1 MGIPGLINA
10 LGPGERISL
19 SKLAISHLERT
30 SRPIR
35 IAVDI
40 SIWLF
45 QIQAG
50 RGGKNPE
57 LRTLFFRLL
66 KILALPIHPLF
77 VYDGKDKPPF
87 KRGKAVTGRSYG
99 NAPIIQLSKILID
112 LFRFPRHDAP
122 GEAEAECSRLQM
134 AGVVDAVMSNDVDA
148 LMFGSG
154 FTVMNFSKEAGSS
167 AGGATHVTSYKMGDG
182 GDSNVNLDRPGMILF
197 AMLSGGDYLP
207 SGVPKCG
214 SKLAA
219 EIAKAGFGKD
229 LLEALEADGA
239 ELETRL
245 SEWRD
250 RLQYELEENES
261 GYFQTKHKAVR
272 IPETFPDRTIL
283 SYYAKPV
290 VSSEQQIESLRY
302 RLRNAWDRDVDVSE
316 LRQFTAYAFEWNYRS
331 GARKVIRLLAEPLVS
346 YRLRLGQHPTSNR
359 PRLSNSD
366 AQVLQKVYKSRTSF
380 STDGQTEL
388 QFEMIP
394 IDVVGLDLLAE
405 EPNPPLPSQDTTA
418 SGDEEDDGDGENF
431 IPQSP
436 SKTRKTKRYNPYA
449 PEKVWVFETV
459 ASIGVPEAVE
469 SWKKEQLAK
478 QSATKKT
485 VSRKQGPR
493 RRKELDPSMKQG
505 SILKYGTLKKGRSGM
520 SDHNSAQLFE
530 AAVSTSS
537 PTKSPPFSS
546 PVTGISTGT
555 GTGTYG
561 LTKSTPPKL
570 NPRMDGFDY
579 LVDRFASCDL
589 SNSGSPVKRRPATTP
604 LNARRAA
611 ITSGSVEVIE
621 ISDTEEEYSPPAVP
635 RIRMSYSNTS
645 YRELRC
651 HDFFSQPYSPS
662 PKQTK
667 RSEEPALPD
676 IARLERAIS
685 SLQLHTFDE
694 NVMRLSPGKSRTKP
708 KDSERAAENTT
719 FSQDIVE
726 VPVEDPNP
734 KRQTSPLGKKKIPG
748 KEDTHFGISCHGI
761 TDAATANSNV
771 PTHVESITIHDGFWS
786 IDPRASDDELDEAP
800 CTDPE
805 GLNKDKRKK
814 KRLARV
820 SILDLT

>member
-45 QIQAG
+45 QVQAG

-87 KRGKAVTGRSYG
+87 KRGKAVSGRSYG
-99 NAPIIQLSKILID
+99 SAPIIQLSKILID
-112 LFRFPRHDAP
+112 LFKFPRHDAP

-167 AGGATHVTSYKMGDG
+167 AGGATHVTSYKIGNGNDT
-182 GDSNVNLDRPGMILF
+182 NVMLDRPGMILF

-229 LLEALEADGA
+229 LLEVLEADGA

-245 SEWRD
+245 NEWRD

-261 GYFQTKHKAVR
+261 GYFQTKHMVVR
-272 IPETFPDRTIL
+272 IPETFPDKTIL

-290 VSSEQQIESLRY
+290 VSSEQQIESLKY
-302 RLRNAWDRDVDVSE
+302 RLRNAWDREVDVSE

-346 YRLRLGQHPTSNR
+346 YRLRLGQHPTSGR
-359 PRLSNSD
+359 PRLSNND

-405 EPNPPLPSQDTTA
+405 EPNPPPTSQGTTA
-418 SGDEEDDGDGENF
+418 SGDEEDDGDGEEV

-436 SKTRKTKRYNPYA
+436 TKKRMTKRYDPYA

-459 ASIGVPEAVE
+459 ASMGVPEAVE
-469 SWKKEQLAK
+469 NWKKEQLAK
-478 QSATKKT
+478 QSAPKKT
-485 VSRKQGPR
+485 IARKQGPR

-505 SILKYGTLKKGRSGM
+505 SILKYGTLKKGRSDM
-520 SDHNSAQLFE
+520 AEYKSAELFE
-530 AAVSTSS
+530 AAVSTLS
-537 PTKSPPFSS
+537 PTKAPPFSS
-546 PVTGISTGT
+546 PATGAGT
-555 GTGTYG
+555 GPYV
-561 LTKSTPPKL
+561 LTMATPPKL
-570 NPRMDGFDY
+570 NQRMDDFDY

-589 SNSGSPVKRRPATTP
+589 SGSGSPVKRRPVTRPVNT
-604 LNARRAA
+604 RRAA
-611 ITSGSVEVIE
+611 ITSGGVEVIE
-621 ISDTEEEYSPPAVP
+621 VPDTDEEYSPSAAP
-635 RIRMSYSNTS
+635 RFRMSYSNTS
-645 YRELRC
+645 FRELRC
-651 HDFFSQPYSPS
+651 HNFFSRPCSPS
-662 PKQTK
+662 SKQTK
-667 RSEEPALPD
+667 RTKEQAIPD
-676 IARLERAIS
+676 IARLEHAIS
-685 SLQLHTFDE
+685 SLQLDTLDT
-694 NVMRLSPGKSRTKP
+694 NIMRRSPRKPRTKLKEP
-708 KDSERAAENTT
+708 ETAVDDTTLGQDFLKVPAE
-719 FSQDIVE
+719 SS
-726 VPVEDPNP
+726 
-734 KRQTSPLGKKKIPG
+734 SPEHQSPPIIRKKAPS
-748 KEDTHFGISCHGI
+748 KEDTQPERSSHG
-761 TDAATANSNV
+761 TSNSATAIRNV
-771 PTHVESITIHDGFWS
+771 PTHVESITVCDGFWS
-786 IDPRASDDELDEAP
+786 INPKVSDESNDAAE
-800 CTDPE
+800 CTDPS
-805 GLNKDKRKK
+805 GPNKDKKK
-814 KRLARV
+814 KRRLARI
-820 SILDLT
+820 SFLDLT

>member
-1 MGIPGLINA
+1 
-10 LGPGERISL
+10 
-19 SKLAISHLERT
+19 
-30 SRPIR
+30 
-35 IAVDI
+35 
-40 SIWLF
+40 
-45 QIQAG
+45 
-50 RGGKNPE
+50 
-57 LRTLFFRLL
+57 
-66 KILALPIHPLF
+66 
-77 VYDGKDKPPF
+77 
-87 KRGKAVTGRSYG
+87 
-99 NAPIIQLSKILID
+99 
-112 LFRFPRHDAP
+112 
-122 GEAEAECSRLQM
+122 M

-167 AGGATHVTSYKMGDG
+167 AGGATHVTSYKMGG
-182 GDSNVNLDRPGMILF
+182 GDDSNVKLDRPGMILF

-219 EIAKAGFGKD
+219 EIAKAGFGRD
-229 LLEALEADGA
+229 LLEVLEADGA

-245 SEWRD
+245 NKWRD

-261 GYFQTKHKAVR
+261 SYFQTKHKAVR

-290 VSSEQQIESLRY
+290 VSSEQQIESLKY
-302 RLRNAWDRDVDVSE
+302 RLRNAWDREVDVSE

-346 YRLRLGQHPTSNR
+346 YRLRLGQHPTSGR

-366 AQVLQKVYKSRTSF
+366 VQVLQKVYKSRTSF

-394 IDVVGLDLLAE
+394 IDVVGLDLLSE
-405 EPNPPLPSQDTTA
+405 EPNPPLPSQGTTA

-436 SKTRKTKRYNPYA
+436 TKTRKTKRYDPYA

-469 SWKKEQLAK
+469 NWKKEQLTK

-485 VSRKQGPR
+485 MARKQGPR
-493 RRKELDPSMKQG
+493 RRKELDPSMRQG
-505 SILKYGTLKKGRSGM
+505 SILKYGTLKKSRSDM
-520 SDHNSAQLFE
+520 PDHKSAQLFE

-537 PTKSPPFSS
+537 STKSPPFSS
-546 PVTGISTGT
+546 PVTGTRT

-579 LVDRFASCDL
+579 LVDRFSSCDL
-589 SNSGSPVKRRPATTP
+589 SNSGSPVKRRPAMGT
-604 LNARRAA
+604 LNARRTA
-611 ITSGSVEVIE
+611 ITPGSVEVIE
-621 ISDTEEEYSPPAVP
+621 ISDTEEYSPPAAP

-651 HDFFSQPYSPS
+651 HDFFSRPYSPS

-667 RSEEPALPD
+667 RSEEPAIPD

-685 SLQLHTFDE
+685 SLQLDTFDT
-694 NVMRLSPGKSRTKP
+694 NVMRLSPGKLRAKP
-708 KDSERAAENTT
+708 KESERAAENTT
-719 FSQDIVE
+719 LSQDILE

-734 KRQTSPLGKKKIPG
+734 EHQTSPVAKTKIPG
-748 KEDTHFGISCHGI
+748 TDGTHFGESCHGV
-761 TDAATANSNV
+761 TDAATINSNV
-771 PTHVESITIHDGFWS
+771 PTHVESITVHDGFWS
-786 IDPRASDDELDEAP
+786 IDPRASDDGVKEAQY
-800 CTDPE
+800 TDPE
-805 GLNKDKRKK
+805 GLNKDKKK
-814 KRLARV
+814 KRLTRV
-820 SILDLT
+820 SIVDLT

>member
-19 SKLAISHLERT
+19 SKLALNHLERT

-45 QIQAG
+45 QVQAG

-87 KRGKAVTGRSYG
+87 KRGKAVSGRSYG
-99 NAPIIQLSKILID
+99 SAPIIQLSKILID
-112 LFRFPRHDAP
+112 LFKFPRHDAP

-167 AGGATHVTSYKMGDG
+167 AGGATHVTSYKVGNGD
-182 GDSNVNLDRPGMILF
+182 DSNVMLDRPGMILF

-229 LLEALEADGA
+229 LLEALEADEA

-245 SEWRD
+245 NEWRD

-261 GYFQTKHKAVR
+261 GYFQTKHKVVR
-272 IPETFPDRTIL
+272 IPMTFPDRTIL

-290 VSSEQQIESLRY
+290 VSSAQQIESLKC
-302 RLRNAWDRDVDVSE
+302 RLRNAWDRELDVSE

-346 YRLRLGQHPTSNR
+346 YRLRLGQHPTSGR
-359 PRLSNSD
+359 PRLSNND

-405 EPNPPLPSQDTTA
+405 EPNPPLNSQGTTV
-418 SGDEEDDGDGENF
+418 SGDEEDDGDGEV

-436 SKTRKTKRYNPYA
+436 TKKRITKRYDPYA

-459 ASIGVPEAVE
+459 ASLGVPEAVE
-469 SWKKEQLAK
+469 DWKKEQIAK
-478 QSATKKT
+478 KSTTKKT
-485 VSRKQGPR
+485 IARKQGPR

-505 SILKYGTLKKGRSGM
+505 SILKYGTLKKGRSDM
-520 SDHNSAQLFE
+520 SEHKSAQLFE

-537 PTKSPPFSS
+537 PAETSPLSS
-546 PVTGISTGT
+546 PMTGT

-561 LTKSTPPKL
+561 LTMSTPPEL
-570 NPRMDGFDY
+570 NQRMDGFDY

-589 SNSGSPVKRRPATTP
+589 SGSGSPVKRRPVTRR
-604 LNARRAA
+604 LNSRRAA
-611 ITSGSVEVIE
+611 INSGGVEVIE
-621 ISDTEEEYSPPAVP
+621 IPDTDEEYSPPATP

-651 HDFFSQPYSPS
+651 HNFFSQPCSPS
-662 PKQTK
+662 PKQTE
-667 RSEEPALPD
+667 RTEEQAVPD
-676 IARLERAIS
+676 IARLECAIS
-685 SLQLHTFDE
+685 SLRLHTPDT
-694 NVMRLSPGKSRTKP
+694 NATRRSPRKSKP
-708 KDSERAAENTT
+708 KSKEPNTAVKDT
-719 FSQDIVE
+719 TLGRGILR
-726 VPVEDPNP
+726 VPAEDPNLEH
-734 KRQTSPLGKKKIPG
+734 RSPTVIKKKAPG
-748 KEDTHFGISCHGI
+748 KDDTQLVSFPHG
-761 TDAATANSNV
+761 TTSAATAIGDV
-771 PTHVESITIHDGFWS
+771 PTHVESITVCDGFWR
-786 IDPRASDDELDEAP
+786 IDSGASDETDNGLQ
-800 CTDPE
+800 CTDPK
-805 GLNKDKRKK
+805 GPNKDKKKK

>member
-45 QIQAG
+45 QVQAG

-87 KRGKAVTGRSYG
+87 KRGKAVSGRSYG
-99 NAPIIQLSKILID
+99 SAPIIQLSKILID
-112 LFRFPRHDAP
+112 LFKFPRHDAP

-154 FTVMNFSKEAGSS
+154 FTVMNFSKETGSS
-167 AGGATHVTSYKMGDG
+167 AGGATHVTSYKMGSGD
-182 GDSNVNLDRPGMILF
+182 DSNVMLDRPGMILF

-229 LLEALEADGA
+229 LLEVLEADGA
-239 ELETRL
+239 ELEARL
-245 SEWRD
+245 NEWRD

-261 GYFQTKHKAVR
+261 GYFQTKHKVVR

-290 VSSEQQIESLRY
+290 VSSEQQIESLKY
-302 RLRNAWDRDVDVSE
+302 RLRNAWDREVDVSE

-346 YRLRLGQHPTSNR
+346 YRLRLGQHPTSGR
-359 PRLSNSD
+359 PKLSNND

-405 EPNPPLPSQDTTA
+405 EPNPPLPSQGTAA
-418 SGDEEDDGDGENF
+418 SGDEEDDGDGEEV

-436 SKTRKTKRYNPYA
+436 TKKPTTKRYDPYA
-449 PEKVWVFETV
+449 PEKVWIFETV
-459 ASIGVPEAVE
+459 ASMGVPEAVE
-469 SWKKEQLAK
+469 NWKKEQLAR
-478 QSATKKT
+478 QSASKRTIA
-485 VSRKQGPR
+485 RKQGPR
-493 RRKELDPSMKQG
+493 KRKELDPSMKQG
-505 SILKYGTLKKGRSGM
+505 SILKYGTLKKGRSDI
-520 SDHNSAQLFE
+520 SEYKSAELFE

-537 PTKSPPFSS
+537 PTKTHPFSS
-546 PVTGISTGT
+546 PVTGAR
-555 GTGTYG
+555 TGTYG
-561 LTKSTPPKL
+561 LTMSTPPKL
-570 NPRMDGFDY
+570 NQRMDGFDY

-589 SNSGSPVKRRPATTP
+589 SGSGSPVKRRPVTRL
-604 LNARRAA
+604 LNSQRAA
-611 ITSGSVEVIE
+611 ITSGGVEVIQ
-621 ISDTEEEYSPPAVP
+621 IPDTDEDSPPATP
-635 RIRMSYSNTS
+635 KIRMSYSNTS

-651 HDFFSQPYSPS
+651 HKFFSRPCSPS
-662 PKQTK
+662 PTQTE
-667 RSEEPALPD
+667 RTREQAVPD

-685 SLQLHTFDE
+685 SLQLDTLDT
-694 NVMRLSPGKSRTKP
+694 NVMRQSPRKSRIKP
-708 KDSERAAENTT
+708 KEPETS
-719 FSQDIVE
+719 
-726 VPVEDPNP
+726 VEDP
-734 KRQTSPLGKKKIPG
+734 TLGQGILKAPAENSDPGYRNSLIIRKKAPS
-748 KEDTHFGISCHGI
+748 KEDMQPGRSSHGT
-761 TDAATANSNV
+761 TDAATAIRNAT
-771 PTHVESITIHDGFWS
+771 THVESITVCDGFWS
-786 IDPRASDDELDEAP
+786 INPRASDEKDEGAG
-800 CTDPE
+800 CTDLE
-805 GLNKDKRKK
+805 GSKNNDKK
-814 KRLARV
+814 KKRRLARV
-820 SILDLT
+820 SFLDL

>member
-45 QIQAG
+45 QVQAG

-77 VYDGKDKPPF
+77 VYDGKNKPPF
-87 KRGKAVTGRSYG
+87 KRGKAVSSRSYG

-112 LFRFPRHDAP
+112 LFRFPRHEAP

-167 AGGATHVTSYKMGDG
+167 AGGATHVTCYKMGM
-182 GDSNVNLDRPGMILF
+182 GDTSNVPLDRPGMILF

-207 SGVPKCG
+207 TGSVAKCG
-214 SKLAA
+214 SKTAA
-219 EIAKAGFGKD
+219 EIAKAGFGND
-229 LLEALEADGA
+229 LLEILEADGA

-245 SEWRD
+245 NEWRD

-261 GYFQTKHKAVR
+261 GYFQTKHKVVR

-290 VSSEQQIESLRY
+290 VSSEQQIESLKD
-302 RLRNAWDRDVDVSE
+302 RLRNAWDQEVNAKE
-316 LRQFTAYAFEWNYRS
+316 LRDFTAHAFEWNYRS

-346 YRLRLGQHPTSNR
+346 YRLRLGQHPTSGR
-359 PRLSNSD
+359 PRLSNND
-366 AQVLQKVYKSRTSF
+366 VQTLQKVYKSRTSF
-380 STDGQTEL
+380 ITDGQIEL
-388 QFEMIP
+388 QYEMVP

-405 EPNPPLPSQDTTA
+405 QPNPPLQSQGTTA
-418 SGDEEDDGDGENF
+418 SGDEEEDGDGEE
-431 IPQSP
+431 ITPQSP
-436 SKTRKTKRYNPYA
+436 IKKRTTKSYDPFA
-449 PEKVWVFETV
+449 SEKVWIFESV
-459 ASIGVPEAVE
+459 ASIGVPETVE
-469 SWKKEQLAK
+469 NWKKEQAAK
-478 QSATKKT
+478 LSAPKKTITKK
-485 VSRKQGPR
+485 SGPR

-505 SILKYGTLKKGRSGM
+505 SILKYGTLKKGRSDM
-520 SDHNSAQLFE
+520 SEYKSAQLFE

-537 PTKSPPFSS
+537 PTKTPPFSS
-546 PVTGISTGT
+546 PVTGAGP
-555 GTGTYG
+555 GMYG
-561 LTKSTPPKL
+561 LTMSTSPKL
-570 NPRMDGFDY
+570 NQRVDGFDY

-589 SNSGSPVKRRPATTP
+589 SGSGSPVKRRPVTRSLHSQRVAV
-604 LNARRAA
+604 
-611 ITSGSVEVIE
+611 TSGGVEIIE
-621 ISDTEEEYSPPAVP
+621 IPDTDDEYSPPATP
-635 RIRMSYSNTS
+635 KLRMSFSNAS

-651 HDFFSQPYSPS
+651 HNYFSRPCSPS
-662 PKQTK
+662 PRQAKQV
-667 RSEEPALPD
+667 EDQVAPE
-676 IARLERAIS
+676 IAHLEHAVS
-685 SLQLHTFDE
+685 SLNLTTHDGDNETKSSQ
-694 NVMRLSPGKSRTKP
+694 KSRTKSKEPETSVEDIALDRSKVTLEDPVEKTKP
-708 KDSERAAENTT
+708 KHRKAPAVRKKASGSEETQPGRSRHGTINTT
-719 FSQDIVE
+719 SASRE
-726 VPVEDPNP
+726 
-734 KRQTSPLGKKKIPG
+734 
-748 KEDTHFGISCHGI
+748 
-761 TDAATANSNV
+761 A
-771 PTHVESITIHDGFWS
+771 PTHIESITAYDGFWTVS
-786 IDPRASDDELDEAP
+786 APATERDHEAHP
-800 CTDPE
+800 TDTE
-805 GLNKDKRKK
+805 GPKNDKKKK
-814 KRLARV
+814 KRFARV

>member
-19 SKLAISHLERT
+19 SKLAINHLERT

-45 QIQAG
+45 QVQAG

-87 KRGKAVTGRSYG
+87 KRGKAVSGRSYG
-99 NAPIIQLSKILID
+99 SAPIIQLSKILID
-112 LFRFPRHDAP
+112 LFKFPRHDAP

-167 AGGATHVTSYKMGDG
+167 ASGATHVTSYKLGNGDG
-182 GDSNVNLDRPGMILF
+182 SNVKLDRPGMILF

-229 LLEALEADGA
+229 LLEVLEADGA

-245 SEWRD
+245 DEWRD

-261 GYFQTKHKAVR
+261 GYFQTKHKVVR

-283 SYYAKPV
+283 SYYANPV
-290 VSSEQQIESLRY
+290 VSSEQQIESLKY
-302 RLRNAWDRDVDVSE
+302 RLRNAWDREVDVSE

-346 YRLRLGQHPTSNR
+346 YRLRLGQHPTSGR
-359 PRLSNSD
+359 PKLSNSD

-394 IDVVGLDLLAE
+394 IDIVGLDLLAE
-405 EPNPPLPSQDTTA
+405 EPNPPLPLQGTTA
-418 SGDEEDDGDGENF
+418 SGDEEDDGDGEEV

-436 SKTRKTKRYNPYA
+436 TMKRTVKRYDPYA
-449 PEKVWVFETV
+449 PEKVWILETV
-459 ASIGVPEAVE
+459 ASMGVPEAVE
-469 SWKKEQLAK
+469 NWKREQLAK
-478 QSATKKT
+478 QSAPKKT
-485 VSRKQGPR
+485 IARKQGHR

-505 SILKYGTLKKGRSGM
+505 SILKYGTLKKGRPDTSEYK
-520 SDHNSAQLFE
+520 SAGLFE

-537 PTKSPPFSS
+537 PTKTSPFSS
-546 PVTGISTGT
+546 PVTGA

-561 LTKSTPPKL
+561 LAMSTPPKL
-570 NPRMDGFDY
+570 NHRMDGFDY
-579 LVDRFASCDL
+579 LVDQFASCDL
-589 SNSGSPVKRRPATTP
+589 SGSSPPVKRRPVTGP
-604 LNARRAA
+604 LNSGRAA
-611 ITSGSVEVIE
+611 ITSGGMEVIE
-621 ISDTEEEYSPPAVP
+621 IPDTDEEHSPPVAA

-645 YRELRC
+645 YRDLRC
-651 HDFFSQPYSPS
+651 HNFFSRPCSPS
-662 PKQTK
+662 PKQKKWT
-667 RSEEPALPD
+667 EEQAVPD
-676 IARLERAIS
+676 IARLESAIS
-685 SLQLHTFDE
+685 SLQLDTLDT
-694 NVMRLSPGKSRTKP
+694 NVMRRSTRKTRTKP
-708 KDSERAAENTT
+708 KGPETAVEDTT
-719 FSQDIVE
+719 LDQGALN
-726 VPVEDPNP
+726 VPTEDPNP
-734 KRQTSPLGKKKIPG
+734 AHRSPPIIRKKAPS
-748 KEDTHFGISCHGI
+748 KEDTQPERSSHG
-761 TDAATANSNV
+761 TTNAATAIRNV
-771 PTHVESITIHDGFWS
+771 PSHVESIIVCDGFWS
-786 IDPRASDDELDEAP
+786 INPKASDERDDGPE
-800 CTDPE
+800 CTAPE
-805 GLNKDKRKK
+805 GSDKDKEKK
-814 KRLARV
+814 RRLARV
-820 SILDLT
+820 SFLDLT